1 MIRRFDISI
10 SCASC
15 IKKINK
21 VFSQYK
27 DIKYSINLIEKM
39 LIVEADENKY
49 PSNFI
54 IDLINQSGYVG
65 IEI

>member
-1 MIRRFDISI
+1 MY
-10 SCASC
+10 
-15 IKKINK
+15 KKINK

-39 LIVEADENKY
+39 LIFEADENKY
-49 PSNFI
+49 LSNFI